1 LEQNTTYPMPAML
14 KEEFETINQLRMQAV
29 QMAEDK

>member
-1 LEQNTTYPMPAML
+1 MPAML